1 VRRES
6 GIRQTAETVEQLQ
19 AQNAELRRQLA
30 AERAQHAEALRIATR
45 QALQARLEVAVMRRD
60 AAGKDAT
67 FTNVNGMFH
76 LNREEFNERHD
87 EILRG
92 AMKGST
98 ITLTPRKIRCIRAD
112 VAIVDLDCG
121 VFGINA
127 QPPGVQAGADGSLHT
142 SLLLVLVKES
152 ESWWIAAYHNVW
164 QATVRYEPTV
174 KA

>member
-1 VRRES
+1 MPMAANDEAM
-6 GIRQTAETVEQLQ
+6 IRQLIS
-19 AQNAELRRQLA
+19 ELVDAWNRGDS
-30 AERAQHAEALRIATR
+30 EAYG
-45 QALQARLEVAVMRRD
+45 ARYL
-60 AAGKDAT
+60 KDAT

-87 EILRG
+87 EIFRG

-98 ITLTPRKIRCIRAD
+98 ITLTPRKIHCIRAD

-121 VFGINA
+121 VFGTNA

-152 ESWWIAAYHNVW
+152 GSWWIAAYHNVW
-164 QATVRYEPTV
+164 QAMVRYESTV